1 MRKRSG
7 GDLLASVLGFL
18 HAHAAPA
25 AAGFG
30 CSGGHRGEKWVSY
43 ANRRK
48 GIVHEDVFQ
57 FGPHFRGDAVGLA
70 ALSPSPEAVVEAD
83 GAVREI
89 QGGGARE
96 VCVMLEE
103 VLVAVLKSGFLL
115 DDPTH
120 QIWRAETRG
129 WDKGKSVSS
138 SLHFKFLKGKQ
149 KSDT

>member
-1 MRKRSG
+1 MRKQSREN
-7 GDLLASVLGFL
+7 LLASMFGFF
-18 HAHAAPA
+18 HAHTAPS

-30 CSGGHRGEKWVSY
+30 CSRGHRGKKWISY

-48 GIVHEDVFQ
+48 GVVHEDVFQ
-57 FGPHFRGDAVGLA
+57 FGPHFCRDAVGLA
-70 ALSPSPEAVVEAD
+70 ALGPSSEAVVEGD
-83 GAVREI
+83 GAVCEI
-89 QGGGARE
+89 QGCCTRE